1 MKLAKP
7 RKRSARKTR
16 KVLGQYVVADPEIC
30 HGQLTF
36 VGTRILVDV
45 VLEQVALG
53 LDRAAIVKRWG
64 GRVTSEAIAEALELS
79 RKALCAQR
87 GGRR

>member
-1 MKLAKP
+1 MKLAKSP
-7 RKRSARKTR
+7 KRKTR
-16 KVLGQYVVADPEIC
+16 KARRTLGQYIVADPEIC
-30 HGQLTF
+30 RGQLTF
-36 VGTRILVDV
+36 IGTRILVDV

-79 RKALCAQR
+79 RKALS
-87 GGRR
+87 GRRGARR